1 MPLPPF
7 ARANPLDEP
16 AAVALGGVVLVLLA
30 RLTPLELPLA
40 LAVAVATA
48 VLLAVLLAL
57 LRGQHRRSGERLR
70 DRRVSASIDGALQ
83 RVNALAGQAELVS
96 AGALAR
102 FQDPAHLEPLA
113 LVQLCCERL
122 RGLPQRIGERR
133 PLLESGG
140 GILLSAE
147 DLELRLAREQEAL
160 RRERSGTLRRERQR
174 LVDQL
179 SRNLDAARFGMD
191 AREARLLALATR
203 LEQIEGGL
211 RQLQQQVDQQW
222 PSSEASGA
230 AVAEAIA
237 PLDEALDQIER
248 LLDAGRDPQ
257 TP

>member
-1 MPLPPF
+1 MRAPNPP
-7 ARANPLDEP
+7 RLRP
-16 AAVALGGVVLVLLA
+16 AFLGAFTAASLGLLA
-30 RLTPLELPLA
+30 PAQVLADCALPDDGTPVRI
-40 LAVAVATA
+40 AVRSCTA
-48 VLLAVLLAL
+48 I
-57 LRGQHRRSGERLR
+57 QSDR
-70 DRRVSASIDGALQ
+70 DPEVRAH
-83 RVNALAGQAELVS
+83 
-96 AGALAR
+96 
-102 FQDPAHLEPLA
+102 AHLEPLA

>member
-1 MPLPPF
+1 MLVGSALGDSCKQAAAAIAREPPLLPDGIPVLLRCRATGSGDVVNEMERH
-7 ARANPLDEP
+7 ARAVLE
-16 AAVALGGVVLVLLA
+16 GGA
-30 RLTPLELPLA
+30 
-40 LAVAVATA
+40 
-48 VLLAVLLAL
+48 
-57 LRGQHRRSGERLR
+57 
-70 DRRVSASIDGALQ
+70 SADDPRIPT
-83 RVNALAGQAELVS
+83 LAGQAELVS